1 MMIQSNYWIQ
11 LVLFICLFKG
21 RIIIMENRNNALH
34 YKMYKSGKSIVYAG
48 LATTAALAGLVLANT
63 NATAVHADTAA
74 PATTEQVATNNSSTA
89 TSATSAEIAAAQAN
103 VNAKSTALS
112 DATVATS
119 TAQSN
124 FDAAAKTNSGVAV
137 VAQDKVAVSDAQD
150 NLSNAVKADQ
160 KARLDRTA
168 AQQAYNEASDNAA
181 NAGVTASAVAA
192 KSALAASQSDNA
204 ASASA
209 QLASATSA
217 VASTLATV
225 QNIKDQI
232 NAQSDRIQ
240 NVYDKFLQAGG
251 TDAMIEGTQKV
262 PASLQGQ
269 LNVYKQL
276 WAGMD
281 SLNASL
287 ADANKAHSAALT
299 DKGTY
304 QKQFNFYRL
313 DAKGLAEQA
322 AQGQKMLDKVA
333 AAKAALNAAI
343 LNVETA
349 ATNRANANA
358 ALKSAWS
365 KLDNDRVTYGVPTQ
379 TDVANAESEAN
390 AASDSAAAALAKTH
404 QNVAGPRYY
413 AASDSVVNNQKALNS
428 ASAARPAA
436 VTAVSDAEAQLK
448 SANAALASATA
459 GTAEYATAKKQV
471 AEAQQ
476 ALDDAQGTLGNLDAV
491 IAHANDEIAKSQKV
505 MAAQLALNN
514 GRLQTLLDEY
524 NAAAAKATAAQK
536 NYETVKAN
544 YDNAQKPL
552 ASMDAAANALAAAKA
567 NQAAAQKAY
576 DQAVKTLNDLTNGNN
591 NGGNTDNN
599 GGNNNGGSTD
609 NNGGNNNGGSTD
621 NNGGNT
627 NSGNGS
633 ANTNNGNGSATVN
646 GNHGTAVSGN
656 GVAAANKAV
665 ASLAAT
671 KASVKG
677 ASAAATANDS
687 KSLPQTGNENA
698 SAVVALGAVS
708 AMFGLG
714 LAAKKREF

>member
-1 MMIQSNYWIQ
+1 MRQKSGQNKFASDN
-11 LVLFICLFKG
+11 FILTYYHMTIIILILITPRTIRILPSLCLFKG
-21 RIIIMENRNNALH
+21 IIIIMENRNNALH

-63 NATAVHADTAA
+63 NATAVHAATA
-74 PATTEQVATNNSSTA
+74 PATEQTATTSSATSTA
-89 TSATSAEIAAAQAN
+89 TSATSAEITAQAN

-112 DATVATS
+112 DATAATS

-137 VAQDKVAVSDAQD
+137 VAQDKVAVSDAQA

-168 AQQAYNEASDNAA
+168 AQQAYTEASDNAS
-181 NAGVTASAVAA
+181 NAGVTA
-192 KSALAASQSDNA
+192 
-204 ASASA
+204 
-209 QLASATSA
+209 SA

-225 QNIKDQI
+225 QDIQSQI

-251 TDAMIEGTQKV
+251 TDAMITGNQKV

-276 WAGMD
+276 YACMD
-281 SLNASL
+281 SLQASL
-287 ADANKAHSAALT
+287 ADANKAHKAALT

-304 QKQFNFYRL
+304 QKQYDFYRL

-333 AAKAALNAAI
+333 AAKAALNTAV

-349 ATNRANANA
+349 GTNRANAEA
-358 ALKSAWS
+358 ALKNAWS
-365 KLDNDRVTYGVPTQ
+365 KLDTDRITYGVPTQ
-379 TDVANAESEAN
+379 ADVTNAESEAN
-390 AASDSAAAALAKTH
+390 AASDAAAAALAKTH

-428 ASAARPAA
+428 ASTARPAA
-436 VTAVSDAEAQLK
+436 VNAVSDAEAQLK
-448 SANAALASATA
+448 SANAALASAIA
-459 GTAEYATAKKQV
+459 NAKKQV

-476 ALDDAQGTLGNLDAV
+476 ALDDAQGTLGNLDVV

-505 MAAQLALNN
+505 MAEQLALNN
-514 GRLQTLLDEY
+514 GRLQTLMDEY
-524 NAAAAKATAAQK
+524 NAAAKATAAQK

-552 ASMDAAANALAAAKA
+552 ASMD
-567 NQAAAQKAY
+567 AAQKAY

-599 GGNNNGGSTD
+599 GGNNNGG
-609 NNGGNNNGGSTD
+609 
-621 NNGGNT
+621 NT
-627 NSGNGS
+627 NNGNGS

-646 GNHGTAVSGN
+646 GNHGATVSGN
-656 GVAAANKAV
+656 GAAAANKAV

-677 ASAAATANDS
+677 ASATATANDS
-687 KSLPQTGNENA
+687 KALPQTGNENA
-698 SAVVALGAVS
+698 SAIVALGAVS

>member
-1 MMIQSNYWIQ
+1 
-11 LVLFICLFKG
+11 
-21 RIIIMENRNNALH
+21 MENRNNALH

-63 NATAVHADTAA
+63 NATAVHAATA
-74 PATTEQVATNNSSTA
+74 PATEQTATTSSAASTA
-89 TSATSAEIAAAQAN
+89 TSATSAEIAAQAN

-112 DATVATS
+112 DATAATS

-137 VAQDKVAVSDAQD
+137 VAQDKVAVSDAQA

-168 AQQAYNEASDNAA
+168 AQQAYTEASDNAS
-181 NAGVTASAVAA
+181 NAGVTA
-192 KSALAASQSDNA
+192 
-204 ASASA
+204 
-209 QLASATSA
+209 SA

-225 QNIKDQI
+225 QDIQSQI

-251 TDAMIEGTQKV
+251 TDAMITGNQKV

-276 WAGMD
+276 YACMD
-281 SLNASL
+281 SLQASL
-287 ADANKAHSAALT
+287 ADANKAHKAALT

-304 QKQFNFYRL
+304 QKQYDFYRL

-333 AAKAALNAAI
+333 AAKAALNTAV

-349 ATNRANANA
+349 GTNRANAEA
-358 ALKSAWS
+358 ALKNAWS
-365 KLDNDRVTYGVPTQ
+365 KLDTDRITYGVPTQ
-379 TDVANAESEAN
+379 ADVTNAESEAN
-390 AASDSAAAALAKTH
+390 AASDAAAAALAKTH

-436 VTAVSDAEAQLK
+436 VNAVSDAEAQLK
-448 SANAALASATA
+448 SANAALASASGA
-459 GTAEYATAKKQV
+459 SAIANAKKQV

-476 ALDDAQGTLGNLDAV
+476 ALDDAQGTLGNLDVV

-505 MAAQLALNN
+505 MAGQLALNN
-514 GRLQTLLDEY
+514 GRLQTLMDEY
-524 NAAAAKATAAQK
+524 NAAAKATAAQK

-552 ASMDAAANALAAAKA
+552 ASMDAA
-567 NQAAAQKAY
+567 QKAY

-591 NGGNTDNN
+591 NGGNTNN
-599 GGNNNGGSTD
+599 
-609 NNGGNNNGGSTD
+609 
-621 NNGGNT
+621 
-627 NSGNGS
+627 GNGS

-646 GNHGTAVSGN
+646 GNHGATVSGN
-656 GVAAANKAV
+656 GAAAANKAV

-677 ASAAATANDS
+677 ASATATANDS
-687 KSLPQTGNENA
+687 KALPQTGNENA
-698 SAVVALGAVS
+698 SAIVALGAVS

>member
-1 MMIQSNYWIQ
+1 
-11 LVLFICLFKG
+11 
-21 RIIIMENRNNALH
+21 MENRNNALH
-34 YKMYKSGKSIVYAG
+34 YKMYKSGKSIVYSG

-74 PATTEQVATNNSSTA
+74 PATTEQVATNNSSAAATA

-304 QKQFNFYRL
+304 QKQYNFYRL

-390 AASDSAAAALAKTH
+390 AASDAAAAALAKTH